1 MEGRVNNSMN
11 VRVNRHGSVSVNEQQ
26 RARPSAP
33 KPKPLAPQRPIVTA
47 AAPPAASPSPN
58 LNAAAFAELRT
69 LRTQL
74 LQQQREHEAQ
84 WRRVQ
89 QQLQIDAKYS
99 EDQVRDLVHEL
110 ANRAENRNLAITKL
124 QGLLDDKAHAVDE
137 LTALL
142 HEKIDAL
149 AEAQRER
156 DEMRSE
162 NVRLTTRL
170 VAAESTYTAA
180 YDAQMEAQRH
190 TATLLDAEY
199 LHAKNETMLRA
210 KNETALTWRKRRQND
225 SLAAAAATRPIPS
238 LMSRATARASPTP
251 LFGQFPRTAGTL
263 AAGQTLG
270 TTTVVRSF
278 DGPPAFV
285 GGAAHGA
292 LAPHRAR
299 GGVGALASI
308 VQSGYPLAPP
318 ATAALA
324 LPPPPPSYSVPPGL
338 RSSSSQQY
346 ATTTRSAK
354 LPAWEFDVAAEPTL
368 EAVGLPTYDARRAE
382 ALGVHSDRLSAARAA
397 RLGGVRGGAVQAPR
411 QQWAQPQPLAPQPS
425 VYVNRHG
432 SIDIA
437 AAGGTG
443 GRPAGMPW
451 SSARSQLMEGLDL
464 EPAETYSIY
473 T

>member
-1 MEGRVNNSMN
+1 M
-11 VRVNRHGSVSVNEQQ
+11 
-26 RARPSAP
+26 APWRPV
-33 KPKPLAPQRPIVTA
+33 VTA
-47 AAPPAASPSPN
+47 AAPPAASPSPD

-124 QGLLDDKAHAVDE
+124 QGLLDDKARAVDE
-137 LTALL
+137 LTTLL

-156 DEMRSE
+156 DEMRAE

-190 TATLLDAEY
+190 TATLLDADY

-210 KNETALTWRKRRQND
+210 KKETALAWRKRRQND
-225 SLAAAAATRPIPS
+225 SLAVAAATRPIAS
-238 LMSRATARASPTP
+238 LSSRATARASPTP
-251 LFGQFPRTAGTL
+251 LFGQFPRAMGTL

-285 GGAAHGA
+285 GGAARGA

-299 GGVGALASI
+299 RGVGALAS
-308 VQSGYPLAPP
+308 VVPSGYPLAPS
-318 ATAALA
+318 AAAVLA

-338 RSSSSQQY
+338 RSSSSISSSSSHRQY
-346 ATTTRSAK
+346 AATTRSTN

-382 ALGVHSDRLSAARAA
+382 ALGAHSDRLSAARAA
-397 RLGGVRGGAVQAPR
+397 RLGGVRGGGEAAPR
-411 QQWAQPQPLAPQPS
+411 QQWAQPQPQPGAPQSS

-432 SIDIA
+432 SVDIT
-437 AAGGTG
+437 AAGGTR
-443 GRPAGMPW
+443 GRSTGMPW

-473 T
+473 A